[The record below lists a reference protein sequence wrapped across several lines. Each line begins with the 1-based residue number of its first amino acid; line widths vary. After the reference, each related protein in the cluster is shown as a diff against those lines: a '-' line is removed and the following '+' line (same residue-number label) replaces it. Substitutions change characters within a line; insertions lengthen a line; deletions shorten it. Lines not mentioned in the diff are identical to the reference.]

1 MKRNSGSH
9 SPSPAMLAGVKGV
22 KMKNDF
28 CYLSNPHATELFL
41 RYFGKDFRN
50 EERLR
55 RVVEYY
61 PSQNCALAEKIAA
74 LLAVTQ
80 KIHSLSV
87 SHSKEGE
94 RIQAEN
100 IFVGNGA
107 TEIIQAVLQT
117 LVKPFVG
124 VKLLQTRRSLTPTKI
139 LVPVPTFSPYLEFAS
154 KDVSVIQH
162 QLRKKDDFRLNRAE
176 LLTQVRK
183 EEPDTVV
190 LINPNNPDGGYIEV
204 EDVHGLLTQ
213 LRHVPTVIVDESF
226 AHFVAQKIG
235 HATSLVQKFPNL
247 VVIKSLS
254 KDFGIAGVRLGYA
267 VMSAHRVSALLKRGY
282 LWNVSGFGEYF
293 LGLLNRRD
301 FLRQYEQSRQKAIR
315 ERDEFFVELSK
326 IKGLHVYPSR
336 ANMFLV
342 ELTDGSQ
349 AADLVVAFLVRYGI
363 YVRLCKDKIGLHG
376 EFVRIASRS
385 GVENRRVISALR
397 AELSV

>member
-1 MKRNSGSH
+1 MPIRLTPREKKVAQQLSEIKRSSGSH
-9 SPSPAMLAGVKGV
+9 SPSPAMLAGIKGV
-22 KMKNDF
+22 AVKHDF

-41 RYFGKDFRN
+41 RYFRKDFRN

-61 PSQNCALAEKIAA
+61 PSQNRALAEKIAA
-74 LLAVTQ
+74 FLAATQ
-80 KIHSLSV
+80 KTHSLSV
-87 SHSKEGE
+87 SPSKEGE

-107 TEIIQAVLQT
+107 TEIIQAALQN
-117 LVKPFVG
+117 F
-124 VKLLQTRRSLTPTKI
+124 TKKRI

-267 VMSAHRVSALLKRGY
+267 VMSAANGSSSAPQSAPTARTAATC
-282 LWNVSGFGEYF
+282 WA
-293 LGLLNRRD
+293 
-301 FLRQYEQSRQKAIR
+301 LRPGDSRPAR
-315 ERDEFFVELSK
+315 MFVILSEDSM
-326 IKGLHVYPSR
+326 IAESATAVRSTWPPPSPTEPSIETTR
-336 ANMFLV
+336 
-342 ELTDGSQ
+342 
-349 AADLVVAFLVRYGI
+349 ADLWPG
-363 YVRLCKDKIGLHG
+363 GLWG
-376 EFVRIASRS
+376 AV
-385 GVENRRVISALR
+385 
-397 AELSV
+397 

>member
-1 MKRNSGSH
+1 
-9 SPSPAMLAGVKGV
+9 MLAGVKGV
-22 KMKNDF
+22 KMKHDF

-41 RYFGKDFRN
+41 RYFRKDFRN

-74 LLAVTQ
+74 FLAVTQ
-80 KIHSLSV
+80 KTHSLSV

-107 TEIIQAVLQT
+107 TEIIQAALQNFT
-117 LVKPFVG
+117 K
-124 VKLLQTRRSLTPTKI
+124 KKI

-235 HATSLVQKFPNL
+235 YATSLVQKFPNL